1 MTQCGAR
8 TRAGGSC
15 KRAPMAGATRCR
27 LHGGASPQALHAA
40 HLRVVERQAL
50 AVIDR
55 EGIEPMV
62 DPLSALQQLA
72 GEALRLKEYVG
83 ERLAALEQLRYE
95 GRAGEQL
102 RSEVALFER
111 ALDRAQKFA
120 LDLAKLDIDERLVRV
135 SEAQGE
141 MLAQAVMAALV
152 TCGLEDRLDLRAAIA
167 DELRLSNTDEPLPT
181 HRRTQPG
188 AWL

>member
-1 MTQCGAR
+1 MH
-8 TRAGGSC
+8 GGS
-15 KRAPMAGATRCR
+15 
-27 LHGGASPQALHAA
+27 SPQARQKA
-40 HLRVVERQAL
+40 HLRLVERQAL

-55 EGIEPMV
+55 EGIAPMT
-62 DPLSALQQLA
+62 DPLTALQQLA
-72 GEALRLKEYVG
+72 GEALRLKQYFG
-83 ERLAALEQLRYE
+83 DRLEALEALRYE
-95 GRAGEQL
+95 GHAGEQL

-120 LDLAKLDIDERLVRV
+120 LDLAKLDIDERLARV

-152 TCGLEDRLDLRAAIA
+152 TCGLEDRLDLRHEIAQQLRLAAPA
-167 DELRLSNTDEPLPT
+167 DEAPPT

-188 AWL
+188 AWR

>member
-8 TRAGGSC
+8 TRAGGRC

-27 LHGGASPQALHAA
+27 LHGGASPQARQAA
-40 HLRVVERQAL
+40 RLRLVERQAL

-55 EGIEPMV
+55 ERIAPMV

-72 GEALRLKEYVG
+72 GEALRLKEYFG
-83 ERLAALEQLRYE
+83 ERLEALRYE
-95 GRAGEQL
+95 GHAGEQL

-152 TCGLEDRLDLRAAIA
+152 TCGLSDRLDLRAAIA
-167 DELRLSNTDEPLPT
+167 DELRQAAALELRPSGGS
-181 HRRTQPG
+181 R
-188 AWL
+188 